1 MKVKSMSWTRPEIIV
16 NKFNPSALA
25 HGVEGIFWSWST
37 KEPERRS
44 ALMLKS
50 KNLNRL
56 LYAWDGVSMRA
67 ILKLRPVLPPLIPL
81 AEYQISWGSWGQG
94 ESFLLLLEIL
104 HYFSTISDYHLFTVK
119 HFVCLLVCWLRCV
132 INTLKKFSFCY
143 FLMTPFR
150 DILFYILFLVWYF
163 WY

>member
-1 MKVKSMSWTRPEIIV
+1 MFPCGQFRSNFPEFIDHVQDFVPFLQNGKEIDYKLKRVKTKKMKVKSMSWTRPEIIV

-56 LYAWDGVSMRA
+56 LYA
-67 ILKLRPVLPPLIPL
+67 
-81 AEYQISWGSWGQG
+81 
-94 ESFLLLLEIL
+94 
-104 HYFSTISDYHLFTVK
+104 
-119 HFVCLLVCWLRCV
+119 
-132 INTLKKFSFCY
+132 
-143 FLMTPFR
+143 
-150 DILFYILFLVWYF
+150 
-163 WY
+163 

>member
-1 MKVKSMSWTRPEIIV
+1 M
-16 NKFNPSALA
+16 
-25 HGVEGIFWSWST
+25 EGIFWSWST

-81 AEYQISWGSWGQG
+81 AEYQISWGSLGQG
-94 ESFLLLLEIL
+94 ESFFIVAWNFALPFYLRL
-104 HYFSTISDYHLFTVK
+104 SPLFTVK
-119 HFVCLLVCWLRCV
+119 HFVCLFVCWLRCV

-143 FLMTPFR
+143 FPMLLFFYSFLCFVTGLIFL
-150 DILFYILFLVWYF
+150 ILAQVECESGRTKPLVARPKLPPG
-163 WY
+163 